1 MAAYNSA
8 VIHGY
13 LAIVDNPPTNA
24 AKGKAFEDL
33 ACYLLSGI
41 PGIKITARNEM
52 NTFVTEEIDV
62 ACKSENDPAGLG
74 GLVDFF
80 LVECKG
86 WRDAVN
92 SEQVSWFL
100 TKIRHRGV
108 RFGILIA
115 ADGIT
120 GEPEHLSR
128 TNFLVGAEMATF
140 GIKMGSSVS
149 STLQFRWTDDGETG
163 RDEEEEATL
172 SDMPLNTRA
181 EGTESDAIAGRPHA
195 RSACSTQDNSGT
207 NRSNLDRMKPAA
219 VFRSA
224 VAEMPTTG

>member
-1 MAAYNSA
+1 MAAYDPA

-13 LAIVDNPPTNA
+13 LAIVDNSQTNA

-33 ACYLLSGI
+33 ACYLLNGI

-62 ACKSENDPAGLG
+62 ACYNANDPAGLG
-74 GLVDFF
+74 ALADFF

-86 WRDAVN
+86 WTDAVN

-108 RFGILIA
+108 GFGILIA
-115 ADGIT
+115 ANGIT

-128 TNFLVGAEMATF
+128 AHFLVSAELARF
-140 GIKMGSSVS
+140 GIRMVIVTREEIEKLTSGEDFAKLIIQKVC
-149 STLQFRWTDDGETG
+149 TLHASGG
-163 RDEEEEATL
+163 R
-172 SDMPLNTRA
+172 
-181 EGTESDAIAGRPHA
+181 
-195 RSACSTQDNSGT
+195 CY
-207 NRSNLDRMKPAA
+207 
-219 VFRSA
+219 
-224 VAEMPTTG
+224 